1 MMTEFPHLYP
11 ASRAVAAMSAE
22 ERIHR
27 IRADRWIAY
36 PRAQAALAKLEE
48 LISFP
53 ERARM
58 PNLLIVGASGMGKTM
73 IIEKFVRDHPGASF
87 NDTTGFENG
96 LSLLTRGRLHMPVV
110 AGSSDGARPRRGA
123 VLSPGMLAA
132 LASAQKLD
140 SEARTD
146 PRDRRLVWK
155 IAGPDGSAFVC

>member
-1 MMTEFPHLYP
+1 MISPCNYQVLKLRNGMMTEFPHLYP

-73 IIEKFVRDHPGASF
+73 IIEKFVRDHPASF
-87 NDTTGFENG
+87 QRHHRPFAYA
-96 LSLLTRGRLHMPVV
+96 SRC
-110 AGSSDGARPRRGA
+110 SSDGFRPRRGA
-123 VLSPGMLAA
+123 VLSPDTCRYRRTRTAA
-132 LASAQKLD
+132 
-140 SEARTD
+140 
-146 PRDRRLVWK
+146 RD
-155 IAGPDGSAFVC
+155 A